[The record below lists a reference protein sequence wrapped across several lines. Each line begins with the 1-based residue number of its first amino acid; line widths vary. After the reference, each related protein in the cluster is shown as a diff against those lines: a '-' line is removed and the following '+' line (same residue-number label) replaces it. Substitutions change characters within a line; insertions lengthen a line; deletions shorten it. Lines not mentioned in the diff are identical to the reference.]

1 MTRLVQAEEGS
12 GSQAVDGKPIYIALV
27 DLTCSLD
34 FLELVKSGLLAALE
48 AVPSASLFGL
58 VTFSHKVE
66 DAIQPVGLNQSC
78 SWMQGIMP
86 VLQVQAVM
94 EGAWKHNLLH
104 MPVTASVPLQLCVT
118 APRVGGDFT
127 KPNTKTDQQVLHF
140 ASTAP
145 SSQPIAYTLAPLEVS
160 CYQTLPLEHALHADW
175 AV

>member
-1 MTRLVQAEEGS
+1 ML
-12 GSQAVDGKPIYIALV
+12 
-27 DLTCSLD
+27 LD
-34 FLELVKSGLLAALE
+34 ARHHACAA
-48 AVPSASLFGL
+48 SAS
-58 VTFSHKVE
+58 SHGRRME
-66 DAIQPVGLNQSC
+66 AQPVAYLVS
-78 SWMQGIMP
+78 
-86 VLQVQAVM
+86 V
-94 EGAWKHNLLH
+94 H